1 MGVASGEA
9 AKGDWSELFRDG
21 RGLYSAL
28 IIGGIAIHATQML
41 VIAIIMPTVVSDIGG
56 AAYYTWAA
64 MLYTMG
70 SIVGSSSTGVIWSR
84 FGARKGYTLG
94 ASVLALGTLCCA
106 LAPDMLSLIAARGIQ
121 GWAGGLVS
129 GGGTAL
135 IASLYDARLRTRI
148 LAISQG
154 TFTCCHLGGPV
165 VGGIFAAMHWWR
177 GSFWLMAP
185 FMIAFAIIALI
196 KIPARLD
203 TEAERGAIPPFP
215 FFRLTMLA
223 SGVCAVAA
231 IGTVDNTI
239 WEASCLILAVVLVA
253 AVFRLDREAGNKL
266 FPSHALSFRAPIGL
280 CLWVLT
286 LHAMAQTSLTLFLP
300 LLLQIVHGVSPVF
313 VNFVTIVISFSW
325 TVGTVA
331 VSGWSGARE
340 RLALGFGPLLAFTAF
355 VTITLV
361 ATQPQ
366 LALLTAS
373 AAALGLGIGMYNV
386 HLVARTL
393 DRAPQGE
400 QRTTA
405 AALNSVR
412 SLGTAFGA
420 AIAGVIANTAGL
432 GNATDPAAVG
442 HAVSIVYAC
451 CCIPFGVAALCV
463 LRFIR
468 IAVPRERPVEA
479 VAGE

>member
-1 MGVASGEA
+1 EPTQMDARFPDKLGEFAIGQNRRPIDERARVGPVGRLMKDRIAQILPAGRHPIVLPAQIPPQSGVGGAALPIDSASIPRADNLRHHRRGVAEHQSSMTDPGTSSAQREVTR
-9 AKGDWSELFRDG
+9 GSWGELFTGG

-28 IIGGIAIHATQML
+28 IIGGIAMHATQIL
-41 VIAIIMPTVVSDIGG
+41 VIAIIMPTVVGDIGG

-70 SIVGSSSTGVIWSR
+70 SIVGSSSTGVVWSR
-84 FGARKGYTLG
+84 LGAGKGYTLG
-94 ASVLALGTLCCA
+94 ASILALGTVGCA
-106 LAPDMLSLIAARGIQ
+106 LAPDVFSLIALRGIQ

-231 IGTVDNTI
+231 IGTVDNTV

-266 FPSHALSFRAPIGL
+266 FPSHALSFRVPIGL
-280 CLWVLT
+280 CLWTLT
-286 LHAMAQTSLTLFLP
+286 LHAMAQTSVTLFLP
-300 LLLQIVHGVSPVF
+300 LLLQVVHGVSPVF
-313 VNFVTIVISFSW
+313 VN
-325 TVGTVA
+325 
-331 VSGWSGARE
+331 
-340 RLALGFGPLLAFTAF
+340 
-355 VTITLV
+355 
-361 ATQPQ
+361 
-366 LALLTAS
+366 
-373 AAALGLGIGMYNV
+373 
-386 HLVARTL
+386 
-393 DRAPQGE
+393 
-400 QRTTA
+400 
-405 AALNSVR
+405 
-412 SLGTAFGA
+412 
-420 AIAGVIANTAGL
+420 
-432 GNATDPAAVG
+432 
-442 HAVSIVYAC
+442 
-451 CCIPFGVAALCV
+451 
-463 LRFIR
+463 
-468 IAVPRERPVEA
+468 
-479 VAGE
+479 

>member
-28 IIGGIAIHATQML
+28 IIGGIAMHATQML
-41 VIAIIMPTVVSDIGG
+41 VIAIIMPTVVGDIGG

-84 FGARKGYTLG
+84 FGARRGYTLG

-231 IGTVDNTI
+231 IGTVDNRV
-239 WEASCLILAVVLVA
+239 WESSCLILAIALVA
-253 AVFRLDREAGNKL
+253 GVFRLDREAGNKL

-340 RLALGFGPLLAFTAF
+340 RLALGFGPLLAFTAL
-355 VTITLV
+355 VSITLV

-366 LALLTAS
+366 LVLLSVA

-393 DRAPQGE
+393 DRAPMGE

-420 AIAGVIANTAGL
+420 AIAGVIANAAGL
-432 GNATDPAAVG
+432 GNATDPVAVG
-442 HAVSIVYAC
+442 HAVSIVYAFC
-451 CCIPFGVAALCV
+451 CVPFAVAALCV

>member
-1 MGVASGEA
+1 
-9 AKGDWSELFRDG
+9 
-21 RGLYSAL
+21 
-28 IIGGIAIHATQML
+28 
-41 VIAIIMPTVVSDIGG
+41 MPTVVGDIGG

-94 ASVLALGTLCCA
+94 ASVLALGTLACA
-106 LAPDMLSLIAARGIQ
+106 VAPDMLSLIAARGIQ

-185 FMIAFAIIALI
+185 FMIAFAIIAMI

-215 FFRLTMLA
+215 FFRLAMLA
-223 SGVCAVAA
+223 SGVCSVAA
-231 IGTVDNTI
+231 IGTIDSGL
-239 WEASCLILAVVLVA
+239 WETSCLVLAVVLVA
-253 AVFRLDREAGNKL
+253 ATFRLDREAGNKL

-280 CLWVLT
+280 CLWTLT
-286 LHAMAQTSLTLFLP
+286 LHAMAQTSVTLFLP
-300 LLLQIVHGVSPVF
+300 LLLQVSHGVSPVF

-340 RLALGFGPLLAFTAF
+340 RLALGFGPLLAFTAL
-355 VTITLV
+355 VSITLV

-366 LALLTAS
+366 LLLLTVA

-393 DRAPQGE
+393 DRAPPGE

-420 AIAGVIANTAGL
+420 AIAGVIANEAGL
-432 GNATDPAAVG
+432 GDATDPAAVG
-442 HAVSIVYAC
+442 HAVQIVYAC
-451 CCIPFGVAALCV
+451 CCVPFAIAAMCV

-468 IAVPRERPVEA
+468 IAVPRVRPVAEA
-479 VAGE
+479 VAD

>member
-1 MGVASGEA
+1 
-9 AKGDWSELFRDG
+9 
-21 RGLYSAL
+21 
-28 IIGGIAIHATQML
+28 
-41 VIAIIMPTVVSDIGG
+41 
-56 AAYYTWAA
+56 
-64 MLYTMG
+64 MLYTIG
-70 SIVGSSSTGVIWSR
+70 SIVGGASTGMVWAR
-84 FGARKGYTLG
+84 LGARRGYTLG
-94 ASVLALGTLCCA
+94 ALVFAFGTLSCA
-106 LAPDMLSLIAARGIQ
+106 LAPDIGTLIAARAVQ
-121 GWAGGLVS
+121 GWAGGLVAGS
-129 GGGTAL
+129 GMAL
-135 IASLYDARLRTRI
+135 ITSLYSPRLRTRI
-148 LAISQG
+148 IAISQG
-154 TFTCCHLGGPV
+154 TFTACHLSGPV
-165 VGGIFAAMHWWR
+165 VGGMFAAMHWWR

-231 IGTVDNTI
+231 IGTIDNFV
-239 WEASCLILAVVLVA
+239 WEAACLILAVALVTA
-253 AVFRLDREAGNKL
+253 TFRLDREAGNKL
-266 FPSHALSFRAPIGL
+266 FPSHALSFRVPIGL
-280 CLWVLT
+280 CLWTLT
-286 LHAMAQTSLTLFLP
+286 LHAMAQTSVTLFLP
-300 LLLQIVHGVSPVF
+300 LLLQVVHGVSPVF

-340 RLALGFGPLLAFTAF
+340 RLALGFGPLLAFTAL
-355 VTITLV
+355 VSITLV

-366 LALLTAS
+366 LALLTVA

-393 DRAPQGE
+393 DRALQGE

-412 SLGTAFGA
+412 SLGTAFRA
-420 AIAGVIANTAGL
+420 AIAGVIANAAGL
-432 GNATDPAAVG
+432 GDATDPVAVG

-451 CCIPFGVAALCV
+451 CCVPFAVAAMCV

-468 IAVPRERPVEA
+468 IAVPRERPITEA
-479 VAGE
+479 VAD